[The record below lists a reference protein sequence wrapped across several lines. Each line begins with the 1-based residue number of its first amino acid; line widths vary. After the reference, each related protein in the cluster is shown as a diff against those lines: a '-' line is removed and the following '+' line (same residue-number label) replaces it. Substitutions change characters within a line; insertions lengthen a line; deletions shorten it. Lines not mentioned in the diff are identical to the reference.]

1 MLQLDT
7 ILTTSEVIEQLY
19 KDKKLTY
26 GVDCDSKYLILTTE
40 NKQQSA
46 LVVRKG
52 ETLHLACTKLKK
64 YQGIEPKDA
73 PQRCFFDALERFPC
87 IVALGLAG
95 SGKTFLSVAYAIHK
109 MYREDK
115 RIVLVKP
122 SYFVGGKSNA
132 IAPVKGDVRE
142 KLEPYITSFTAHIN
156 KLMGENGAFF
166 LDEWEMKGQLEFTAV
181 ELVRGRHF
189 ENSIVIIDEAQNL
202 NAHELLSL
210 VSRVAN
216 SSQLILL
223 GDSQQID
230 TGARWKQTGLY
241 QFLDSEA
248 FWESDYTGGIRF
260 TKTYRG
266 VLAELASQVLY
277 EINHHQ
283 EEVDDDI

>member
-1 MLQLDT
+1 MLKLDT
-7 ILTTSEVIEQLY
+7 ILTTSEVIAQLY

-26 GVDCDSKYLILTTE
+26 AVSCDSKYLILTTE

-73 PQRCFFDALERFPC
+73 PQRCFFDALQRFSC

-202 NAHELLSL
+202 SAHELLSL

-230 TGARWKQTGLY
+230 TGARWKETGLF
-241 QFLDSEA
+241 QFLDSDA
-248 FWESDYTGGIRF
+248 FWASDYTGGIRF

-277 EINHHQ
+277 EINNHQ
-283 EEVDDDI
+283 EEDDNT

>member
-7 ILTTSEVIEQLY
+7 LVTTQEVIEQLY

-26 GVDCDSKYLILTTE
+26 EIDCDSKYLILTTD

-52 ETLHLACTKLKK
+52 DTLHLACTKLKK
-64 YQGIEPKDA
+64 YQGVEPKDA

-95 SGKTFLSVAYAIHK
+95 SGKTFLSLAYAIHK
-109 MYREDK
+109 MFREDK

-122 SYFVGGKSNA
+122 SYLVGGKSNA
-132 IAPVKGDVRE
+132 IAPVKGDIRE

-156 KLMGENGAFF
+156 KLMGENGKYF
-166 LDEWEMKGQLEFTAV
+166 LADWEASGQLEFSAV

-202 NAHELLSL
+202 SAHELLSL
-210 VSRVAN
+210 ISRVAN

-230 TGARWKQTGLY
+230 TGARWQDTGLF
-241 QFLDSEA
+241 QFLDSDA
-248 FWESDYTGGIRF
+248 FWVSNHTGGIRF
-260 TKTYRG
+260 NKTYRG
-266 VLAELASQVLY
+266 VLAQLASDVLY
-277 EINHHQ
+277 EINNLQAEDEHT
-283 EEVDDDI
+283 E